1 MNDIYGHVIFPGEFY
16 LKGHY
21 LVKTR
26 SKMVNKKQFKLV
38 ESPVLIQP
46 DESFEHFID
55 INDDLS
61 MENDAYL
68 QLVERTLY

>member
-1 MNDIYGHVIFPGEFY
+1 
-16 LKGHY
+16 
-21 LVKTR
+21 
-26 SKMVNKKQFKLV
+26 MVNKKQFKLV